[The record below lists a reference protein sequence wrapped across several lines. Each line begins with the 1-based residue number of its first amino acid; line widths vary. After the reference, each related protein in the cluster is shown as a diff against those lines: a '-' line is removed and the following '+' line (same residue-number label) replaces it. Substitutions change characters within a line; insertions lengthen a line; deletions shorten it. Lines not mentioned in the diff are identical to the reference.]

1 MKAFFLAGSVVFS
14 ALILVL
20 AALNIQSNC
29 SNFLY
34 LGLPIKNP
42 FLIVIMTAAM
52 GVFAGLFFAGLLVTL
67 TKKSPEDA
75 EDAPN
80 TW

>member
-1 MKAFFLAGSVVFS
+1 
-14 ALILVL
+14 
-20 AALNIQSNC
+20 
-29 SNFLY
+29 
-34 LGLPIKNP
+34 
-42 FLIVIMTAAM
+42 MTAAL

>member
-1 MKAFFLAGSVVFS
+1 MKAFFIAGSIVFA

-20 AALNIQSNC
+20 AALNFQSNC
-29 SNFLY
+29 SNFLF
-34 LGLPIKNP
+34 LGLPLKNT
-42 FLIVIMTAAM
+42 FLIVLFTSGL

-67 TKKSPEDA
+67 TKKAPEDA